1 LIDVDLSCYVLEFSV
16 GPGGARL
23 GDVHVAGTL
32 AEARTSFELHC
43 LVEQHGVDPGLIME
57 FGALL
62 QLWVVQR
69 GTIVAGIDLR
79 PFLRS
84 GDAEA
89 DRAMARLIQV
99 RGTSGHSL
107 DDLKSLLDEALFL
120 HSCEQLRALPI
131 IARIFDLYDRA
142 GAGDSTAASELD
154 RLAEQ
159 IRVERDGFAE
169 GRAPTLGTGESA
181 ATRLDLDWDG
191 IAAVAPALQ
200 EPVLNEGKVAVRW
213 STAFP
218 GPSGSYLQPHEYLK
232 QNDLPV
238 MVRAGY
244 NDLEFG
250 ENEDLEPVPPDP
262 S

>member
-23 GDVHVAGTL
+23 GDVHVASAL
-32 AEARTSFELHC
+32 AGARTSFELHC

-89 DRAMARLIQV
+89 DRALARLIQV
-99 RGTSGHSL
+99 RGTSDHSL
-107 DDLKSLLDEALFL
+107 RDLNRLLDEVLFL

-142 GAGDSTAASELD
+142 DAGDGTAADELD
-154 RLAEQ
+154 RLVEQ
-159 IRVERDGFAE
+159 IQVDRDGFAE
-169 GRAPTLGTGESA
+169 GRAPTLGANELA

-200 EPVLNEGKVAVRW
+200 EPVLTEGKVAVRW

-218 GPSGSYLQPHEYLK
+218 GPPGSHLQPDEYLK
-232 QNDLPV
+232 QHDLPV
-238 MVRAGY
+238 MLRAGY

-250 ENEDLEPVPPDP
+250 DLEPVPPDP

>member
-1 LIDVDLSCYVLEFSV
+1 M
-16 GPGGARL
+16 PGGARL

-32 AEARTSFELHC
+32 AEVRTSFELRC
-43 LVEQHGVDPGLIME
+43 LVEQHGVDPGLIMD

-69 GTIVAGIDLR
+69 GTIIAGIDLR

-89 DRAMARLIQV
+89 DRAGARLIQV
-99 RGTSGHSL
+99 RETSDHSL
-107 DDLKSLLDEALFL
+107 DDLRKLLDAALFL

-131 IARIFDLYDRA
+131 IALIFDLYDRA
-142 GAGDSTAASELD
+142 GAGDSTAADELD

-159 IRVERDGFAE
+159 IRVERDGFAQ
-169 GRAPTLGTGESA
+169 GRAP
-181 ATRLDLDWDG
+181 TRLDLDWDG

-200 EPVLNEGKVAVRW
+200 EPVLTEGKVAVRW

-218 GPSGSYLQPHEYLK
+218 GPSDSYLQPHEYLK
-232 QNDLPV
+232 HNDLPV
-238 MVRAGY
+238 MLRAGY

>member
-16 GPGGARL
+16 APGGARL
-23 GDVHVAGTL
+23 VDVHVAGTL
-32 AEARTSFELHC
+32 AEVRTSLELRC
-43 LVEQHGVDPGLIME
+43 LVEQYGVDPGLIME

-89 DRAMARLIQV
+89 DRAVARLIQV
-99 RGTSGHSL
+99 RGRSDPSL
-107 DDLKSLLDEALFL
+107 RDLYSLLEEALLL

-131 IARIFDLYDRA
+131 IVRIFDLYDRA
-142 GAGDSTAASELD
+142 GVGDSTAADELD

-159 IRVERDGFAE
+159 FEGEEDDVAEDG
-169 GRAPTLGTGESA
+169 APMLGAGEPA
-181 ATRLDLDWDG
+181 VTRLDLDWDD

-200 EPVLNEGKVAVRW
+200 EPVLTEGKVAVRW
-213 STAFP
+213 STAFS

-232 QNDLPV
+232 QHDLPV
-238 MVRAGY
+238 MLRAGY

-250 ENEDLEPVPPDP
+250 ENDDLEPVPPDP